1 MAYIYVITNDING
14 KQYVGKTNNSIEER
28 FREHIRDSRKERC
41 EKRPLY
47 NAMNKYGIEHF
58 HIEQLEQCSAE
69 EASDKEIYWI
79 QKLNTYGSQGYNAT
93 LGGDSKK
100 YYNYKELADAY
111 LEIQNITEVSHKFN
125 CSPDTVKNA
134 CIEFNIPIVSSAEI
148 SKQKNGKS
156 VLCFDKYMN
165 FVQKFDDMSNAARWI
180 IETLNTKAQ
189 VKHISTNIGRVISG
203 KRQTAYGYYWKNS
216 IE

>member
-28 FREHIRDSRKERC
+28 FRQHIRDSRKKRC

-47 NAMNKYGIEHF
+47 DAMNKYGIEHF
-58 HIEQLEQCSAE
+58 HIKQLEQCSAE
-69 EASDKEIYWI
+69 DSSDKEMYWI

-111 LEIQNITEVSHKFN
+111 LEIQNITAVSHKFN

-134 CIEFNIPIVSSAEI
+134 CIEYNIPIISSAEI

-156 VLCFDKYMN
+156 VFCFDKSMN
-165 FVQKFDDMSNAARWI
+165 FIQKFDDMSDAARWI
-180 IETLNTKAQ
+180 IDTLNINAQ
-189 VKHISTNIGRVISG
+189 VKSISANIGRVISG
-203 KRQTAYGYYWKNS
+203 ERQIAYGYHWKSS

>member
-28 FREHIRDSRKERC
+28 FRQHIRDSKKERC

-47 NAMNKYGIEHF
+47 SAINKYGIEHF

-69 EASDKEIYWI
+69 ASSDREMYWI

-111 LEIQNITEVSHKFN
+111 LEIQNITAVSYKFN
-125 CSPDTVKNA
+125 CSPDTIKNA
-134 CIEFNIPIVSSAEI
+134 CIEYNIPIASPGKAT
-148 SKQKNGKS
+148 KQKNGKS
-156 VLCFDKYMN
+156 VFCFDKSMN
-165 FVQKFDDMSNAARWI
+165 FIKKFDDMSDAARWI
-180 IETLNTKAQ
+180 IDTLNTNAQ
-189 VKHISTNIGRVISG
+189 VKHISVNIGRVVSG
-203 KRQTAYGYYWKNS
+203 KRQTAYGYYWKS
-216 IE
+216 SME